1 MRTETVFNILC
12 VLSFQHVE
20 IISYAHVQDEDILKE
35 HLAEAIAYCCD
46 WGVNCHEFGRLGAI
60 TPLVNYMNS
69 KDKNVHRTTAYALH
83 QLSADPYNCVTMHQ
97 SGVVPVRIM

>member
-1 MRTETVFNILC
+1 MLC
-12 VLSFQHVE
+12 LC
-20 IISYAHVQDEDILKE
+20 QDEDVLKE

-46 WGVNCHEFGRLGAI
+46 WGVNCREFGRLGAI

-69 KDKNVHRTTAYALH
+69 EDKNVHRTTAYALH

-97 SGVVPVRIM
+97 SGVVPVRFS

>member
-1 MRTETVFNILC
+1 M
-12 VLSFQHVE
+12 
-20 IISYAHVQDEDILKE
+20 KE

-69 KDKNVHRTTAYALH
+69 KDKNVHRTTAHALH
-83 QLSADPYNCVTMHQ
+83 QLSADAYNCVTMLE
-97 SGVVPVRIM
+97 SGVVPVRFM